1 MSVNAEAPQGRIHG
15 HRLRL
20 VPPLRWRL
28 WELPRPVLAYVL
40 LVDVAALAVI
50 ATSTAFAEVTSA
62 DLVRFLILACAAVI
76 HLEAVRGIERLRE
89 VAVESGPYVNLK
101 SLWVFASVIVLPLS
115 LVMALTAISYL
126 YCWLRVYGHTMVFR
140 KAFSAATF
148 VLASGAS
155 AAVLDT
161 AGFVRPG
168 IPAGPLGALALVAAA
183 AVWWLVNFALV
194 VGAIVLSNPA
204 APARRALGDLAD
216 QLVVAAALGLGIGLA
231 ALLVFAPWLVAVLM
245 VTVLALHQGL
255 LMPQLQR
262 AAQTDGKTGLMEATY
277 WSRMAGAE
285 LARARQHDQPVAML
299 VLDLDHFRQV
309 NNEHGHVAG
318 DQVLRAAAAALRAEL
333 RHSDLVGRFGGD
345 ELVVLLPGATAADVH
360 DIAAR
365 ILDHLRALVVVV
377 PTATGSVEITG
388 LTASLGA
395 ALSPDHGT
403 QADQLILAADQ
414 ALLRAKRA
422 GRDRL
427 CVAS

>member
-1 MSVNAEAPQGRIHG
+1 
-15 HRLRL
+15 
-20 VPPLRWRL
+20 
-28 WELPRPVLAYVL
+28 
-40 LVDVAALAVI
+40 
-50 ATSTAFAEVTSA
+50 
-62 DLVRFLILACAAVI
+62 
-76 HLEAVRGIERLRE
+76 
-89 VAVESGPYVNLK
+89 VNLK
-101 SLWVFASVIVLPLS
+101 SLWVFASVIVLPLP
-115 LVMALTAISYL
+115 LVMALTVISYL

-140 KAFSAATF
+140 KVFSAATF

-155 AAVLDT
+155 AAVLDAT
-161 AGFVRPG
+161 GLVVRPG
-168 IPAGPLGALALVAAA
+168 IPEGPLGALALVAAA

-194 VGAIVLSNPA
+194 VGAIVLSNPT
-204 APARRALGDLAD
+204 APASRAVGDLAD
-216 QLVVAAALGLGIGLA
+216 QLVVAAALGLGVGLA

-285 LARARQHDQPVAML
+285 LARARQHGRPVAML

-318 DQVLRAAAAALRAEL
+318 DQVLRAAAAVLRGEL
-333 RHSDLVGRFGGD
+333 RRGDLVGRFGGD
-345 ELVVLLPGATAADVH
+345 ELVVLLPGATAGDVR

-365 ILDHLRALVVVV
+365 ILDRLRALVVAV
-377 PTATGSVEITG
+377 PTVTGQVEITG
-388 LTASLGA
+388 LTASMGA

-403 QADQLILAADQ
+403 EVDQLILVADQ
-414 ALLRAKRA
+414 ALLRAKRT

-427 CVAS
+427 CLAS